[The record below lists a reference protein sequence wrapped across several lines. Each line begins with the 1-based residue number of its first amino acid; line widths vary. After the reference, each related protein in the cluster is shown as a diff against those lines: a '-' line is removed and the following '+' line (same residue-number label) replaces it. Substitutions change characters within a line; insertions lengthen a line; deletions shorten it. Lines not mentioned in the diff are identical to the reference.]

1 MKRLLRKLGIT
12 DRASFYA
19 FAKQFV
25 KFGIVGVSNTL
36 ITLAVYYAL
45 IYIGVHYLVAN
56 IAAFVISVCNAYY
69 WNSRYVFKQKENEG
83 ARTFLKTITA
93 YGSTGVLGTFLLFVM
108 VDILHIS
115 EWIAPLLG
123 LCVTVPTNFL
133 LNKFW
138 TYRQTK
144 QEA

>member
-1 MKRLLRKLGIT
+1 MRVLFRKLGIT

-19 FAKQFV
+19 FVKQFF

-36 ITLAVYYAL
+36 IALAVYYSL
-45 IYIGVHYLVAN
+45 IYMGIHYLIANVVA
-56 IAAFVISVCNAYY
+56 FFISVCNAYF
-69 WNSRYVFKQKENEG
+69 WNSRFVFKKKAGEG
-83 ARTFLKTITA
+83 ARTFLRTIAA
-93 YGSTGVLGTFLLFVM
+93 YGSTALLGTFLLFVM

-115 EWIAPLLG
+115 EWIAPLIG
-123 LCVTVPTNFL
+123 LCITIPLNFL

-144 QEA
+144 QGA